1 MRQGLAIG
9 FVLSGAFH
17 YVISPFDIVPSG
29 PPIEIHDQP
38 GELSIPIDFIS
49 EGTGDKPGTKPNSEN
64 GSSGGNVGETDA
76 AALEAGANAHGVEGG
91 MGDASVD
98 AEVEQAA
105 EDGGGLIAVADGGVG
120 RDPQSMLGAAASVST
135 GPVNVTIGVNFAEL
149 RKHPEAARLGLV
161 LGGIPQWRAFMSDAQ
176 GAPLLDPMRDA
187 DWMMIW
193 GPSLI
198 ETKNDAVIIH
208 YSAPDANVDRIIDTV
223 SHRYSHGGRVDLGVP
238 GVKAWK
244 AFADNGERVF
254 MRPGPHVAV
263 IVPSSKATDFAR
275 VIVRNPIHARMR
287 AGEALSVRALR
298 PGGSMPLIPQD
309 ISEMRLSIVPRASD
323 GGGDLYVEGDCPT
336 DAAAQAD
343 AETIKTTI
351 AQKNNLGVRLFT
363 AGFFN
368 HVDVT
373 TVGSQIHLHINGTQ
387 AQIEALLALV
397 AGKLNVTLPPPSQNT
412 PPPQQPAPP
421 PSNNE

>member
-1 MRQGLAIG
+1 MRQGLAFG
-9 FVLSGAFH
+9 FIVSGVFH
-17 YVISPFDIVPSG
+17 YFISPFSIVPAG
-29 PPIEIHDQP
+29 PPIEIHDQA
-38 GELSIPIDFIS
+38 GELSIPIDFIGD
-49 EGTGDKPGTKPNSEN
+49 GTGDKPGSQSHDGTQQGPN
-64 GSSGGNVGETDA
+64 GGTTGMTDA
-76 AALEAGANAHGVEGG
+76 SALEAGMNAHGADGG
-91 MGDASVD
+91 AADGGSDASTESTD
-98 AEVEQAA
+98 
-105 EDGGGLIAVADGGVG
+105 DGGLIAVTDGGVG
-120 RDPQSMLGAAASVST
+120 RDPQSMLGAAASVSA
-135 GPVNVTIGVNFAEL
+135 GPNNVTIMVNFVEL
-149 RKHPEAARLGLV
+149 RKHPESARLGMV
-161 LGGIPQWRAFMSDAQ
+161 LGGIPQWRAFSSDAQ

-198 ETKNDAVIIH
+198 ETKNDAVVIH

-223 SHRYSHGGRVDLGVP
+223 SHRYAHGGRIDLGVP

-275 VIVRNPIHARMR
+275 VLVRNPLHARMR

-298 PGGSMPLIPQD
+298 PGGSIGVIPSD
-309 ISEMRLSIVPRASD
+309 ISEMRLWIIPRASD
-323 GGGDLYVEGDCPT
+323 GGGDLYVEGDCPN

-343 AETIKTTI
+343 AETIKTLI
-351 AQKNNLGVRLFT
+351 AQKNNLGVRIFT

-373 TVGSQIHLHINGTQ
+373 TASNQVHLHINGTQ
-387 AQIEALLALV
+387 TQIEALLALV
-397 AGKLNVTLPPPSQNT
+397 AGKLGVTLPPPNQN
-412 PPPQQPAPP
+412 PPVQQPAPT
-421 PSNNE
+421 SSTSE